1 MGSRTTAWDRLG
13 DYLHQ
18 TKIIGSIAST
28 LYWDQ
33 NTRMPSAGASWR
45 GEQLALLAIELHSR
59 QSSAEYSDLIADA
72 RREWSE
78 AIRSQNPVDEAAQG
92 RNLDLLE
99 QDLSRQQALD
109 PSLVAALATA
119 KADGYKS
126 WQQAKVASD
135 FNLFAPSLQTMI
147 GLRQEQARQLAEPRG
162 CWETL
167 AQPFEPDLTLTR
179 LQSLFAP
186 LRERL
191 PILLHRAGG
200 KPRLREL
207 SWDLS
212 DEDQQHLCQKLL
224 KSWGRDESITCVAR
238 SPHPFSITLGPSDY
252 RITTRVV
259 SGQPLSCFL
268 ASAHE
273 WGHSLYEQGL
283 PDQSHQWFDWPLG
296 QATSMAVHE
305 SQSLFWE
312 NRVARSE
319 PFAQQWWRQF
329 EAAGAPLQ
337 SAEDLWCAMNPMAPG
352 LNRVEADELSYGLHI
367 MIRTDLEIALIEQG
381 LPVED
386 LPSEWNRRYVDLLGV
401 EPANDAEGC
410 LQDVHWSEGL
420 FGYFPSYLLG
430 HLISAQLSEA
440 MAQSIGTP
448 ELHIARNDISPL
460 LDWLREHV
468 HPVGRSLNAE
478 QLVEK
483 VTGRPL
489 SAEPFLRYLED
500 KIGKVRSKA
509 LVGDI

>member
-212 DEDQQHLCQKLL
+212 DEDQQHLCQKL
-224 KSWGRDESITCVAR
+224 
-238 SPHPFSITLGPSDY
+238 
-252 RITTRVV
+252 
-259 SGQPLSCFL
+259 
-268 ASAHE
+268 
-273 WGHSLYEQGL
+273 
-283 PDQSHQWFDWPLG
+283 
-296 QATSMAVHE
+296 
-305 SQSLFWE
+305 
-312 NRVARSE
+312 
-319 PFAQQWWRQF
+319 
-329 EAAGAPLQ
+329 
-337 SAEDLWCAMNPMAPG
+337 
-352 LNRVEADELSYGLHI
+352 
-367 MIRTDLEIALIEQG
+367 
-381 LPVED
+381 
-386 LPSEWNRRYVDLLGV
+386 
-401 EPANDAEGC
+401 
-410 LQDVHWSEGL
+410 
-420 FGYFPSYLLG
+420 
-430 HLISAQLSEA
+430 
-440 MAQSIGTP
+440 
-448 ELHIARNDISPL
+448 
-460 LDWLREHV
+460 
-468 HPVGRSLNAE
+468 
-478 QLVEK
+478 
-483 VTGRPL
+483 
-489 SAEPFLRYLED
+489 
-500 KIGKVRSKA
+500 
-509 LVGDI
+509 